1 MTYFPLV
8 WGLQFGNSMRN
19 GRDISNETIR
29 YLLNLNNTGLCKD
42 DGLILLL
49 LLRKFRKTLMN
60 LEKN

>member
-1 MTYFPLV
+1 MGYFPLV
-8 WGLQFGNSMRN
+8 WGLRFGNSMRN
-19 GRDISNETIR
+19 GWDISNETIR

-49 LLRKFRKTLMN
+49 RKFRKTLMT